1 MKQGLNKINY
11 AEVQV
16 FELLKI
22 KTSNTLEGIID
33 KLMSSNIVVSDKYIQ
48 NIENIFYTH
57 IENLCLKQNSK
68 KNETNIYL
76 KITQLPEHKTIT
88 NDNIA
93 KELINNIDIFANS
106 ISLRNDLIDEINKN
120 IELFDREREQSIN
133 YYSKYYSDNL
143 MNFPLLPVRVKLRNN
158 EEHWMIPKLKIFTNK
173 MMFMKFDIPI
183 SNVKSDALFDNNE
196 VDYVEEYRVIDYH
209 DVIIFES
216 LNRLKEYYLTKISNS
231 LTKCAVFRGNV
242 FSNIIL
248 VDTNEMP
255 RCIDNLSK
263 EYKES
268 LYFMLL
274 SPFSG
279 RSDFKYT
286 KEIDNILNRQCY
298 NLLNIHYYVKTTG
311 KLITVTDKEF
321 IEKCKKVYEIN
332 DCNKLIAKDLGQSS
346 EFSIM
351 IIMLEKM
358 NNDLYFFERNHSKHQ
373 FKDIK
378 LEYNNNIIF
387 INNMIKGCMGTV
399 IDQVSFFRDNL
410 THYLMSAL
418 SEANSNALDR
428 MIEIEENERKSAF
441 QNTVTIFGFILT
453 VIFGLPA
460 INQTLLIIKNT
471 FYKDIDLI
479 PSISTGQISVIIWA
493 IVLTMAFIFL
503 IKRDVDNCI
512 AKVLQYI
519 ESQKGNWVIKK

>member
-1 MKQGLNKINY
+1 
-11 AEVQV
+11 
-16 FELLKI
+16 
-22 KTSNTLEGIID
+22 
-33 KLMSSNIVVSDKYIQ
+33 
-48 NIENIFYTH
+48 
-57 IENLCLKQNSK
+57 
-68 KNETNIYL
+68 
-76 KITQLPEHKTIT
+76 
-88 NDNIA
+88 
-93 KELINNIDIFANS
+93 
-106 ISLRNDLIDEINKN
+106 
-120 IELFDREREQSIN
+120 
-133 YYSKYYSDNL
+133 
-143 MNFPLLPVRVKLRNN
+143 
-158 EEHWMIPKLKIFTNK
+158 
-173 MMFMKFDIPI
+173 
-183 SNVKSDALFDNNE
+183 
-196 VDYVEEYRVIDYH
+196 
-209 DVIIFES
+209 
-216 LNRLKEYYLTKISNS
+216 
-231 LTKCAVFRGNV
+231 
-242 FSNIIL
+242 
-248 VDTNEMP
+248 
-255 RCIDNLSK
+255 
-263 EYKES
+263 
-268 LYFMLL
+268 MLL